1 MANILYETVE
11 VVKLAGSAVRTNPL
25 RSFLTMLGIIIG
37 IVTVTLM
44 GAFLIGV
51 NDMFRSTVSFMG
63 TDVYYV
69 DKFDWGGGKSW
80 MLQRNRPD
88 VTLDEADQLRRR
100 LTTAKAISVNTD
112 QWGLDAKSRTKT
124 ATGITAVGVDEPY
137 QQTNSITIENGRFLS
152 TAELLTARPV
162 CILGGE
168 LAEKLFPNQ
177 NPIGEQIRIGG
188 YPLQVVGVAKK
199 IGGLFGVFTLDNQVL
214 MPLRTFFS
222 AYGDP
227 HRTVTISVK
236 AKSVSNRLETK
247 DELNGVFR
255 SIRALKVGQ
264 DNNFGLNSQDQ
275 FNKQIDALTATLD
288 VVGFMITGLSLLVGG
303 IGIMNIMF
311 VTVRERT
318 REIGIRKAI
327 GAKRRL
333 ILLQF
338 LSEATMLSLFG
349 GIVALMIAYPL
360 TVIIDHTLL
369 QNKAIHIGFPFSIAA
384 LAISLSLAV
393 GLISGFVPAWR
404 ASKLDP
410 VDALRY
416 E

>member
-1 MANILYETVE
+1 
-11 VVKLAGSAVRTNPL
+11 
-25 RSFLTMLGIIIG
+25 
-37 IVTVTLM
+37 
-44 GAFLIGV
+44 
-51 NDMFRSTVSFMG
+51 
-63 TDVYYV
+63 
-69 DKFDWGGGKSW
+69 
-80 MLQRNRPD
+80 
-88 VTLDEADQLRRR
+88 
-100 LTTAKAISVNTD
+100 
-112 QWGLDAKSRTKT
+112 
-124 ATGITAVGVDEPY
+124 
-137 QQTNSITIENGRFLS
+137 
-152 TAELLTARPV
+152 
-162 CILGGE
+162 
-168 LAEKLFPNQ
+168 
-177 NPIGEQIRIGG
+177 
-188 YPLQVVGVAKK
+188 
-199 IGGLFGVFTLDNQVL
+199 
-214 MPLRTFFS
+214 
-222 AYGDP
+222 
-227 HRTVTISVK
+227 
-236 AKSVSNRLETK
+236 
-247 DELNGVFR
+247 
-255 SIRALKVGQ
+255 
-264 DNNFGLNSQDQ
+264 
-275 FNKQIDALTATLD
+275 
-288 VVGFMITGLSLLVGG
+288 LVGG

>member
-1 MANILYETVE
+1 MANFVYETVE

-188 YPLQVVGVAKK
+188 YPLQVV
-199 IGGLFGVFTLDNQVL
+199 FGVFTLDNQVL

-227 HRTVTISVK
+227 HRSVTISVK

>member
-1 MANILYETVE
+1 MANFVYETVE

>member
-1 MANILYETVE
+1 MANFVYETVE

-227 HRTVTISVK
+227 HRSVTISVK